1 MLWQQRRVR
10 KQEHKAMKINTQFTF
25 NKVDFSKENDIHAV
39 ISLTAPKIEWE
50 KKRAPICV
58 IPVIDVSGSMAG
70 AKIEYAKQ
78 TVLKLIDNLAPG
90 DYCGLVAFDSD
101 VHPIAEPRELSQGSR
116 DQLKA
121 KVGQL
126 RDNSSTNF
134 AGGMRQALE
143 WINKADLP
151 KNVVLRVIML
161 TDGHANVGEAN
172 GRDLIPLC
180 EKLLGK
186 ATLSAFG
193 YGTDCDQE
201 LLADLATKGKGNYAF
216 IRNPDD
222 ALTAFAKELGG
233 LLSMYAQNIAIDV
246 APVGG
251 HKIVEVLSDVDVEE
265 DGDKVKIK
273 LPEILSEEVRTIVL
287 SIKTSVQ
294 TKVLP
299 RELNVLDV
307 RVSYDEMAGG
317 DKKHCEQCVK
327 GKLEFV
333 DAADAQK
340 DPTKDVMAI
349 VGIAMTVQAQIKAEE
364 LAKQNNF
371 AGAGQVLLA
380 NAAVMDSFSLHD
392 HGGMSR
398 GLSAKYDSHASYSA
412 SVGYRDVMKKG
423 LTRSSGTSDR
433 EAVEVLASVGLTSSN
448 SAMDQQVSSFTG
460 SPGGNVAAAAVGG
473 GNDLASIAGSIVNSQ
488 LLQQPAPA
496 APQAPAAP
504 AQKQSKSKS
513 KSKRW

>member
-1 MLWQQRRVR
+1 
-10 KQEHKAMKINTQFTF
+10 MKINTQFTF
-25 NKVDFSKENDIHAV
+25 DKVDFSKENDIHAV
-39 ISLTAPKIEWE
+39 ITLTAPKIDWE

-58 IPVIDVSGSMAG
+58 IPVVDVSSSMAG
-70 AKIEYAKQ
+70 DKIEYAKQ

-90 DYCGLVAFDSD
+90 DYCGLVAFSD
-101 VHPIAEPRELSQGSR
+101 HVFPVAEPRELSQGSR
-116 DQLKA
+116 DSLKA

-126 RDNSSTNF
+126 QSN
-134 AGGMRQALE
+134 
-143 WINKADLP
+143 NKADLP
-151 KNVVLRVIML
+151 QNVVLRVIML
-161 TDGHANVGEAN
+161 TDGQANAGEAK

-201 LLADLATKGKGNYAF
+201 LLADIATKGKGNYAF

-233 LLSMYAQNIAIDV
+233 LLSMYAQNIVIDV

-273 LPEILSEEVRTIVL
+273 LPEILSEEVRNIVL

-299 RELNVLDV
+299 RDLNVLDV
-307 RVSYDEMAGG
+307 RVNYDELSDGH
-317 DKKHCEQCVK
+317 KKHCEQCIK

-333 DAADAQK
+333 DAADVQK
-340 DPTKDVMAI
+340 DSTKDVMAI

-371 AGAGQVLLA
+371 AGAQAALLS
-380 NAAVMDSFSLHD
+380 NAAVMDSLNLHD

-398 GLSAKYDSHASYSA
+398 GLSAKYDSHASYS
-412 SVGYRDVMKKG
+412 SSSGYRDVMKKG
-423 LTRSSGTSDR
+423 LTRSSGTSDK
-433 EAVEVLASVGLTSSN
+433 EAVEVLCSVGLSTSN
-448 SAMDQQVSSFTG
+448 SAMDHSVSSFTG
-460 SPGGNVAAAAVGG
+460 VDGNVGASIGGG
-473 GNDLASIAGSIVNSQ
+473 GNDLASMAGSIVNSAVIAP
-488 LLQQPAPA
+488 PAPGDAKASA
-496 APQAPAAP
+496 APSPAP
-504 AQKQSKSKS
+504 KKSVSKS

>member
-1 MLWQQRRVR
+1 
-10 KQEHKAMKINTQFTF
+10 MKTDIKFTF
-25 NKVDFSKENDIHAV
+25 DKVDFSKENDIHAV

-58 IPVIDVSGSMAG
+58 IPVVDVSGSMAG
-70 AKIEYAKQ
+70 AKIDYARQ

-90 DYCGLVAFDSD
+90 DFCGLVAFDSD
-101 VHPIAEPRELSQGSR
+101 VHPIAEPRELSQNTR
-116 DQLKA
+116 EQLKA

-233 LLSMYAQNIAIDV
+233 LLSRYAQDIVIDV
-246 APVGG
+246 APVGA

-273 LPEILSEEVRTIVL
+273 IPEILSEEVRTIVF
-287 SIKTSVQ
+287 SVKTAVQ

-307 RVSYDEMAGG
+307 KLSYDTLVGG
-317 DKKHCEQCVK
+317 DKKHVEEEIK
-327 GKLEFV
+327 GKLSFV

-364 LAKQNNF
+364 AAKAGNF
-371 AGAGQVLLA
+371 AVAQNVLLS
-380 NAAVMDSFSLHD
+380 NASLMDSFNLHD

-398 GLSAKYDSHASYSA
+398 GLSAKYDSHATYSA
-412 SVGYRDVMKKG
+412 SVGYRDVMRKG
-423 LTRSSGTSDR
+423 LTRSSGTSDK
-433 EAVEVLASVGLTSSN
+433 EAVEVLASVGLASSN
-448 SAMDQQVSSFTG
+448 SAMDQQVQSFTG
-460 SPGGNVAAAAVGG
+460 GGGGNVGASIGG
-473 GNDLASIAGSIVNSQ
+473 GNDLASLAGSIVNSAVIPPST
-488 LLQQPAPA
+488 PAPA
-496 APQAPAAP
+496 PV
-504 AQKQSKSKS
+504 SKKSGPSK
-513 KSKRW
+513 KRSKRW